1 MNHLNNSRF
10 SEFESP
16 EGKTIEFEKPR
27 TQREG
32 IARMM
37 VYFDDVDLRVITET
51 NNLRS
56 AYICFVVHGKCN
68 GMVSRKKYN
77 RYFLT
82 ADTLLP
88 MAIEIR
94 DYYRKLSFT
103 KAQMITQVSFNVG
116 MRPDHR

>member
-1 MNHLNNSRF
+1 MNHPNNSPF
-10 SEFESP
+10 AEFESP
-16 EGKTIEFEKPR
+16 EGKTIEFEQPG

-37 VYFDDVDLRVITET
+37 VYFDDVDLRVITER
-51 NNLRS
+51 NNQLS
-56 AYICFVVHGKCN
+56 AYIAFVVHGKSN

-77 RYFLT
+77 RAYLT

-94 DYYRKLSFT
+94 DYFRKLTFT
-103 KAQMITQVSFNVG
+103 DAHKLPLVSFKVG
-116 MRPDHR
+116 TRPGQD